1 MPKRVTN
8 AKSVDEL
15 YETIKGH
22 YLDEYDVVGVANEL
36 TELVNNQRSAKVR
49 NKDVIADKQEQTSS
63 ANNIKQANDTKQTN
77 NKTMKREQ
85 FSMIVGGITF
95 FVVYAVIQ
103 IIVLVGWGNKGFPEN
118 EWFFGLLPTIIVVG
132 FFAVATIIDLI
143 TKMKEKRGKK

>member
-1 MPKRVTN
+1 M
-8 AKSVDEL
+8 
-15 YETIKGH
+15 
-22 YLDEYDVVGVANEL
+22 
-36 TELVNNQRSAKVR
+36 NNQRSAKVR

>member
-8 AKSVDEL
+8 AKSVGEL
-15 YETIKGH
+15 YEVIKGH

-49 NKDVIADKQEQTSS
+49 NKDVITDKQEQPSS
-63 ANNIKQANDTKQTN
+63 ANNIKQANNTKQTDKKN
-77 NKTMKREQ
+77 MKSEQ

-95 FVVYAVIQ
+95 FVIYAVIQ

-132 FFAVATIIDLI
+132 FFVIATIIDLI